1 MVFQWFPMVANHWS
15 DDGMVMIHRSGLD
28 HLLERLERDEI
39 LFHDDGDDDDYDG
52 YGDDYGNG
60 DGDGG
65 DDDGAKSS
73 DHTLER

>member
-1 MVFQWFPMVANHWS
+1 MMVMVAMM
-15 DDGMVMIHRSGLD
+15 MVCGTPSSD

-52 YGDDYGNG
+52 DYDGYGDDYGNG

-65 DDDGAKSS
+65 DDDGEWYTK
-73 DHTLER
+73 L